1 MNASV
6 DGTRAIMG
14 GLLAVRGL
22 TGCDTVATYHGIRK
36 SVALKV
42 LISGRLPLSE
52 VGDITLS
59 VEETLVQSA
68 PVVLTCYGHRE
79 CSSLSHAAWSEG
91 MIAKLS
97 KRTVSS

>member
-1 MNASV
+1 MISPIRRRTVIDMNESV

-42 LISGRLPLSE
+42 LRSGRLSLSE

-59 VEETLVQSA
+59 V
-68 PVVLTCYGHRE
+68 G
-79 CSSLSHAAWSEG
+79 
-91 MIAKLS
+91 
-97 KRTVSS
+97 

>member
-1 MNASV
+1 MISPLRRRTVIDMNARV

-22 TGCDTVATYHGIRK
+22 TGCDTVATYYGIRK

-42 LISGRLPLSE
+42 LRSRRLPLSE

-59 VEETLVQSA
+59 VEEALVQSV
-68 PVVLTCYGHRE
+68 PVILPK
-79 CSSLSHAAWSEG
+79 
-91 MIAKLS
+91 I
-97 KRTVSS
+97 